1 MTTANIYLGRKRLK
15 EEISQETATEKQED
29 VYRVHARR
37 VGKKETSISK
47 RIGDSMCC

>member
-1 MTTANIYLGRKRLK
+1 MEEVERR
-15 EEISQETATEKQED
+15 EISQETATEKQED
-29 VYRVHARR
+29 VYWIHAGR